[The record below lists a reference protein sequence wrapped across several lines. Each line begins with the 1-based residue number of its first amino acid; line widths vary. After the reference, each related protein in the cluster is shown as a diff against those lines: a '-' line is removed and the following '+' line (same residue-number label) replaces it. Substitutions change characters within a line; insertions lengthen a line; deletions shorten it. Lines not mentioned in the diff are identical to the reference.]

1 MSEYWTKRNYV
12 DSTLISIIWISRLE
26 SQLNVRSIRLTSLN
40 VDRSIQ
46 ISSITLLSTF
56 AYWSSMG
63 VMIAKLFIW
72 NYYSLRRDVGSK
84 YSSIFV
90 YESQWNDNRVIFTYN
105 AYNYIYINVG
115 QNIILWIRLI
125 IDEIETTAELYLH
138 GIYNYYSSEQ
148 INHRYPSH

>member
-1 MSEYWTKRNYV
+1 
-12 DSTLISIIWISRLE
+12 
-26 SQLNVRSIRLTSLN
+26 
-40 VDRSIQ
+40 
-46 ISSITLLSTF
+46 
-56 AYWSSMG
+56 MG

-148 INHRYPSH
+148 INHRYPFH